1 MKTIKTRVSSK
12 SDFTSNNSV
21 TSSDTPNKKPRLS
34 VIFMSVLCLLCIA
47 AALFMKISL
56 DKSLSENKELI
67 QKYNELEN
75 YKNQLRKDYLSIK
88 SSHDELTSNND
99 KLSKTVE
106 EQTEMLRQI
115 TPEYYFYNSS
125 ACIVPVGDTQYHS
138 FECLI
143 DELENY
149 YIFNIE
155 TAEVRGYTAH
165 SCMSQIIKR

>member
-1 MKTIKTRVSSK
+1 MKTIKARVSSK
-12 SDFTSNNSV
+12 SDFSSNNSV
-21 TSSDTPNKKPRLS
+21 TSLDTPNKKPRLS
-34 VIFMSVLCLLCIA
+34 VIFMLALCLICTA

-56 DKSLSENKELI
+56 DKSLSENRELI
-67 QKYNELEN
+67 EKYSELED

-125 ACIVPVGDTQYHS
+125 ACIVPVGDAQYHS